1 MNVHAKE
8 SRRTHL
14 GVEPLEARDVPSAW
28 SFWARPQANSQVSGM
43 VYADQN
49 ADGHAQNWERRLQGI
64 LVVLTGTDAAGPP
77 GNQIR
82 RQTFTDQGGIYWFKD
97 LPAGGY
103 SIRITPPDGFRPG
116 GHDVGAFGGTPNGA
130 TIELLTIPAGQSS
143 GAYNFG
149 LTNGIPI
156 QPPVCPP
163 PPPPPVCP
171 PPAANSA
178 VSGLVYVDENADG
191 RAQDWEWRL
200 EGVTVTL
207 SGADTS
213 GAAVTR
219 TTTTDHGG
227 IYYFN
232 TLPAG
237 TYAIQVTTP
246 AGYTPGQSSVGAFGG
261 NPQPNLI
268 TSIAIPAGQSSGAYN
283 FGELKPTPPVCPPP
297 PPPAQGTTIGGLV
310 FLDADFS
317 GSLTADDT
325 PIPGVSVSITGTT
338 TGGQS
343 VNLSTTTGP
352 DGTYSFANLVAGTY
366 AISVVQ
372 PDGLLQGPSTAGA
385 FGGTPA
391 GTVINAIP
399 VPAGQTSLGYDF
411 GFIQRLR

>member
-28 SFWARPQANSQVSGM
+28 GSWSRPPATSQVSGM
-43 VYADQN
+43 VYVDQN
-49 ADGHAQNWERRLQGI
+49 GDGHAQNYEWRSAGI
-64 LVVLTGTDAAGPP
+64 NVVLTGRDAAGNVV
-77 GNQIR
+77 G
-82 RQTFTDQGGIYWFKD
+82 RQTTTDQGGIYWFKD
-97 LPAGGY
+97 LPAGSY
-103 SIRITPPDGFRPG
+103 SIRISPPGGYRTG
-116 GHDVGAFGGTPNGA
+116 GHDVGAFGGNPDGV
-130 TIELLTIPAGQSS
+130 TINSLNIPAGQSS

-149 LTNGIPI
+149 LVNSAPPP
-156 QPPVCPP
+156 PPVCP

-171 PPAANSA
+171 PPAAHSA
-178 VSGLVYVDENADG
+178 ISGLVYVDENADG

-207 SGADTS
+207 TGTDTS

-237 TYAIQVTTP
+237 PYAIQVTTP

-283 FGELKPTPPVCPPP
+283 FGELKPTPPCSPPS
-297 PPPAQGTTIGGLV
+297 PAQGATIGGLV

-317 GSLTADDT
+317 GALSADDT

-338 TGGQS
+338 TGGQT

-352 DGTYSFANLVAGTY
+352 DGTYSFTNLAAGTY

-372 PDGLLQGPSTAGA
+372 PDGLLQGPSAAGA
-385 FGGTPA
+385 FGGIPA
-391 GTVINAIP
+391 GTVIQDIP
-399 VPAGQTSLGYDF
+399 IPAGQTSLGYDF
-411 GFIQRLR
+411 GFTQRLR